1 MVVQRTTTVTVENNW
16 RVAAERFPSDASGG
30 TGAGLFLSFRRRRTT
45 NIPPVPPTRC
55 LRTSSGRQHEPAT
68 RKCMRLLRK
77 AHKATPSLLPNV
89 CFHSWTRPHQQPPR
103 GRRPNRDGEHGGA
116 KLTLFCT
123 ITVVRPCFC
132 LMCCDN
138 GDKEHLRTD
147 PSKWAAE
154 ERELC
159 VITHEASCR
168 CRYELHGSGGKT
180 HADQ

>member
-1 MVVQRTTTVTVENNW
+1 MVVQRTTTVRVENNW
-16 RVAAERFPSDASGG
+16 RVAAQRFPRDASGG

-45 NIPPVPPTRC
+45 NIPPCATNPA
-55 LRTSSGRQHEPAT
+55 SSGRQHEPAPGC
-68 RKCMRLLRK
+68 KCSERPPKQHPPFSRM
-77 AHKATPSLLPNV
+77 SV
-89 CFHSWTRPHQQPPR
+89 FTRPHQQPPLGGGR
-103 GRRPNRDGEHGGA
+103 GGPNRDGEHGGA

-138 GDKEHLRTD
+138 GGEEHLRID
-147 PSKWAAE
+147 PSEWAAE

-159 VITHEASCR
+159 VITHEAFCR
-168 CRYELHGSGGKT
+168 RRYELPSDLARKI